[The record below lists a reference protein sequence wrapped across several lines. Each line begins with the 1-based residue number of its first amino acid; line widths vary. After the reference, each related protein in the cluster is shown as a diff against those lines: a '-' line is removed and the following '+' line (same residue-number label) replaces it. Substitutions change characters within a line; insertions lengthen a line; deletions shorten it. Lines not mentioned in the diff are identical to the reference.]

1 MKKYLIINIVAT
13 CILLTACKQE
23 SVSARSDIPYTIDMA
38 QLFENAEKTP
48 DFKWNDLAER
58 VDLVPLGKTERILSN
73 LSVQGLT
80 DDGKVLL
87 VNMANGTITVADIES
102 GKIIS
107 SFNRVGRAGNE
118 YLMPTFGGPISA
130 NIYDDKISFY
140 SEGVN
145 KRIQVYDLYGRHLKS
160 IDVKTDEYICSCRV
174 IDSSTF
180 ALTHVPLPS
189 QDKPYVP
196 KHFITII
203 NSEGEI
209 IRTYLPSKFQ
219 YAPSA
224 IMTSSNNPFR
234 YHDGVL
240 VSSGHVGN
248 DTMYFVTKDRMYPF
262 LITDFGER
270 GEKRRRQLTHPE
282 RPSLVSEDIYW
293 PFYHG
298 YYKDMLFS
306 TLIYLG
312 KRCTNIWQRDQLL
325 AFKRGA
331 FSCDLPQGG
340 SIELSD
346 YFVFGNKLIA
356 PIEAFHLVG
365 LVDGVTEDD
374 NPFLVVITLKDTLR

>member
-1 MKKYLIINIVAT
+1 MINRNIIMILWISLFLAACGQKVVSVA
-13 CILLTACKQE
+13 
-23 SVSARSDIPYTIDMA
+23 SDAPYTIDMS
-38 QLFENAEKTP
+38 QLFEDAEETP

-87 VNMANGTITVADIES
+87 EDMANGTITVADIES

-118 YLMPTFGGPISA
+118 YLMPTFWGLISA

-140 SEGVN
+140 SEGFN

-174 IDSSTF
+174 IDSNTF

-240 VSSGHVGN
+240 VSSEHVGN

-270 GEKRRRQLTHPE
+270 GEKRRRQLTQPE
-282 RPSLVSEDIYW
+282 RPRLVSEDIYW
-293 PFYHG
+293 PFYQG

-331 FSCDLPQGG
+331 FSCDLPRGG

-346 YFVFGNKLIA
+346 YFVSGNKLIA

-365 LVDGVTEDD
+365 SVDGVTEDD
-374 NPFLVVITLKDTLR
+374 NPFLVVITLKDNL